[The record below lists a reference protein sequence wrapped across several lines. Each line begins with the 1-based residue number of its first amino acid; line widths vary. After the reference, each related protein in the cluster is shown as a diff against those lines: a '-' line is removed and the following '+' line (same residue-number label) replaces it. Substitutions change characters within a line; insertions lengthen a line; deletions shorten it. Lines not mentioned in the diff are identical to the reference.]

1 MNKKVIAYPESKV
14 ISLSDQ
20 EVIIALRKFISSG
33 REYFTSLEAFKKF
46 PELFSAFVSDISKKI
61 NNPHLL
67 KLLYRLADIF
77 NYIVEKNIVSSKDVS
92 EIISVVNS
100 ITTIF
105 NEESKQNL
113 MIRDLCSAA
122 IWCSIIGD
130 SLGMPYE
137 GMTSDKIRRLITPES
152 LDYQPNRR
160 RKKESGTYTD
170 DSGQLL
176 AVVDTFNTFG
186 YLDTLSVKKA
196 LHEWFEKT
204 DRQDMGKDTFQALS
218 TGVPNEMS
226 TGNGALMRAL
236 PVILISLICSHRLV
250 TNKNN
255 LHSIT
260 HPNWLYHDTISLYE
274 QTIDYLMHNDSLE
287 GFFDSLSTNNEE
299 LIDSL
304 ERLSGLLG
312 PKGLDEEIE
321 DMKNIGIESHVAQT
335 FFSALYAFLRYP
347 RDFKKAMYLAIAAGG
362 DTDTRALITGSF
374 LGIYNGLQIIPP
386 GLFFGLQESENI
398 GTQITTFTSLLLH

>member
-186 YLDTLSVKKA
+186 YLDTRSVKKA

-236 PVILISLICSHRLV
+236 PVILI
-250 TNKNN
+250 
-255 LHSIT
+255 
-260 HPNWLYHDTISLYE
+260 
-274 QTIDYLMHNDSLE
+274 
-287 GFFDSLSTNNEE
+287 
-299 LIDSL
+299 
-304 ERLSGLLG
+304 
-312 PKGLDEEIE
+312 
-321 DMKNIGIESHVAQT
+321 
-335 FFSALYAFLRYP
+335 
-347 RDFKKAMYLAIAAGG
+347 
-362 DTDTRALITGSF
+362 
-374 LGIYNGLQIIPP
+374 
-386 GLFFGLQESENI
+386 
-398 GTQITTFTSLLLH
+398 